1 MLIYGH
7 RGAKGEAPENTLA
20 GFEHAYRHGVAHF
33 EMDIQLSRDGIPVV
47 VHDQTVDRTTTAK
60 GRVSAFTAEQ
70 LEQLDARENT
80 PSWPRMVG
88 IPSLD
93 AVFRT
98 CPEFVHMQLE
108 VKKDTRARLNTLC
121 NRLVEMIQR
130 HRWQA
135 RLTITSSDV
144 WFLQAVRRRDRSIS
158 IGLVSDR
165 RFPHPVKAAVNLGCG
180 YLCLK
185 WTLCTPG
192 LVELA
197 HRNNLHLSV
206 WTVNRIHDM
215 LALEKL
221 GVDSIITDYP
231 TSTRIYYD
239 KRLSPGSLT
248 LPRRETIRQNGNSR
262 QDLNSRRTKM
272 PG

>member
-20 GFEHAYRHGVAHF
+20 GFEHAHRHGIRHF
-33 EMDIQLSRDGIPVV
+33 ELDIQLSKDGIPVV
-47 VHDQTVDRTTTAK
+47 VHDLTVDRTTTAA
-60 GRVSAFTAEQ
+60 GRIAEFTAEQ
-70 LEQLDARENT
+70 LGQLDARENT
-80 PSWPRMVG
+80 PSWPKPVG
-88 IPSLD
+88 IPTLD

-98 CPEFVHMQLE
+98 CPGFAHMQLE
-108 VKKDTRARLNTLC
+108 VKKDTRPRLNSLC

-130 HRWQA
+130 HRWHG
-135 RLTITSSDV
+135 RLTITSSEV

-165 RFPHPVKAAVNLGCG
+165 RFPHPVKSAVGLGCSH
-180 YLCLK
+180 LCLK
-185 WTLCTPG
+185 WTLCSLK

-197 HRNNLHLSV
+197 HRSNLHLSV

-215 LALEKL
+215 LSLERQ

-231 TSTRIYYD
+231 TSTLIFYD
-239 KRLSPGSLT
+239 RRPFPAGQGRPRLDAMRP
-248 LPRRETIRQNGNSR
+248 EDINSR
-262 QDLNSRRTKM
+262 KNKACQ
-272 PG
+272 P